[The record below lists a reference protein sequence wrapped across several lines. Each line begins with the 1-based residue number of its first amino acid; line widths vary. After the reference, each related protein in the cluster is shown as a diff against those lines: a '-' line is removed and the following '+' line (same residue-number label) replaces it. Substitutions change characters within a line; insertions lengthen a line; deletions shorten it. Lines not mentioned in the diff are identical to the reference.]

1 MKARSVFAAL
11 ALTALVAVGCGAPG
25 DDGDDDSASQATPAA
40 TAAAKPDISKLGDVT
55 LTIWDQEVRGGQK
68 AQIEELTKQFEEKY
82 PNVTV
87 ERVSKSFEDAIK
99 TVKLAASDPNAPDIV
114 PANQGRGTMGELVKA
129 KLLRP
134 LDDYAEVYGW
144 ADRYSPT
151 LLDLNRFSEDGEE
164 FGTGQL
170 YGLSQMGEIV
180 GVYYNKEKVPTP
192 PTTFE
197 EFEASLQEAKDA
209 GETPIMFGNL
219 EKWPGIHNFESVL
232 GQFADKQAV
241 RDFVFA
247 KEGANFDTPEFQE
260 AAAKIQ
266 EWVDKG
272 YFNKNFNGTDYDP
285 AWQAFAEGKA
295 RYLIAGTWLTA
306 DLAKEMG
313 DNVGFMLLP
322 GKDPNSPVALGGESL
337 PYSITTASKNPDVA
351 AAYIDFITDDN
362 AAKVLVETD
371 NLPAMLGA
379 PAPASGVS
387 VEVAQAWEKL
397 NQADGVI
404 PYLDYAT
411 PTAFDDIGGAIQE
424 LLARK
429 QSPTEFTA
437 GVQEKFSEWAESR

>member
-1 MKARSVFAAL
+1 
-11 ALTALVAVGCGAPG
+11 
-25 DDGDDDSASQATPAA
+25 
-40 TAAAKPDISKLGDVT
+40 
-55 LTIWDQEVRGGQK
+55 
-68 AQIEELTKQFEEKY
+68 
-82 PNVTV
+82 
-87 ERVSKSFEDAIK
+87 
-99 TVKLAASDPNAPDIV
+99 
-114 PANQGRGTMGELVKA
+114 
-129 KLLRP
+129 
-134 LDDYAEVYGW
+134 
-144 ADRYSPT
+144 
-151 LLDLNRFSEDGEE
+151 
-164 FGTGQL
+164 
-170 YGLSQMGEIV
+170 MGEIV
-180 GVYYNKEKVPTP
+180 GVYYNKEKVSTP
-192 PTTFE
+192 PATLA

-247 KEGANFDTPEFQE
+247 KEGASFDTPEFQQ

-266 EWVDKG
+266 EWVEKG

-285 AWQAFAEGKA
+285 AWQQFAKGDA

-306 DLAKEMG
+306 DLANEMG
-313 DNVGFMLLP
+313 DNVGFMLMP
-322 GKDPNSPVALGGESL
+322 GDDPNAPVSLGGESL

-362 AAKVLVETD
+362 AAQVLVDTD

-379 PAPASGVS
+379 PAPSGGVS
-387 VEVAQAWEKL
+387 AEVAQAWEKL

-424 LLARK
+424 LLAKK

-437 GVQEKFSEWAESR
+437 GVQEKYSEWAESR

>member
-1 MKARSVFAAL
+1 
-11 ALTALVAVGCGAPG
+11 
-25 DDGDDDSASQATPAA
+25 
-40 TAAAKPDISKLGDVT
+40 
-55 LTIWDQEVRGGQK
+55 
-68 AQIEELTKQFEEKY
+68 
-82 PNVTV
+82 
-87 ERVSKSFEDAIK
+87 
-99 TVKLAASDPNAPDIV
+99 
-114 PANQGRGTMGELVKA
+114 MGELVKA

-134 LDDYAEVYGW
+134 LDDYAKVYGW

-151 LLDLNRFSEDGEE
+151 LLDLNRFSPDGNE
-164 FGTGQL
+164 FGSGDL

-192 PTTFE
+192 PTKLA
-197 EFEASLQEAKDA
+197 EFEASLEEAKAA

-260 AAAKIQ
+260 AATKIQ

-285 AWQAFAEGKA
+285 AWQQFAKGDS

-322 GKDPNSPVALGGESL
+322 GNDPNAPVVARRREPAVLDHVGVEEPGRGGGVHRLPHRRQRGQGARRHRQPAGRDAGRPGAGQWRVRGDRSGLGE
-337 PYSITTASKNPDVA
+337 
-351 AAYIDFITDDN
+351 
-362 AAKVLVETD
+362 
-371 NLPAMLGA
+371 
-379 PAPASGVS
+379 
-387 VEVAQAWEKL
+387 AQPGRRHHPVPRL
-397 NQADGVI
+397 RDADGWRRHRRRD
-404 PYLDYAT
+404 P
-411 PTAFDDIGGAIQE
+411 G
-424 LLARK
+424 
-429 QSPTEFTA
+429 TA
-437 GVQEKFSEWAESR
+437 GEEAVPDGVHRRGAGEVQRVGGVPLT

>member
-11 ALTALVAVGCGAPG
+11 ALTALVAGCGAPG
-25 DDGDDDSASQATPAA
+25 DDSDDNASQATPAA
-40 TAAAKPDISKLGDVT
+40 TAAAKPDIAALGDVT

-68 AQIEELTKQFEEKY
+68 AQIEELSKQFEAKY
-82 PNVTV
+82 PNVKV
-87 ERVSKSFEDAIK
+87 ERISKSFDDTIK
-99 TVKLAASDPNAPDIV
+99 TVKLGASDPNAPDIV

-134 LDDYAEVYGW
+134 LDDYAKVYGW

-151 LLDLNRFSEDGEE
+151 LLDLNRFSSDGNE
-164 FGTGQL
+164 FGSGDL
-170 YGLSQMGEIV
+170 YGLSQMSEIV

-192 PTTFE
+192 PANLA
-197 EFEASLQEAKDA
+197 EFEASLEEAKAA

-219 EKWPGIHNFESVL
+219 QKWPGIHNFEAVL

-247 KEGANFDTPEFQE
+247 KEGANFDTPEFQQ

-285 AWQAFAEGKA
+285 AWQQFAKGDS

-322 GKDPNSPVALGGESL
+322 GNDPNAPVALGGESL

-351 AAYIDFITDDN
+351 AAYIDFLTDAN

-371 NLPAMLGA
+371 NPPAMLGA
-379 PAPASGVS
+379 PEPTSGVS

-397 NQADGVI
+397 NQADGLI

-411 PTAFDDIGGAIQE
+411 PTAGEDIGGAIQE
-424 LLARK
+424 MLAKK

-437 GVQEKFSEWAESR
+437 GVQEKFNEWAESR

>member
-1 MKARSVFAAL
+1 MKARSAFAAL
-11 ALTALVAVGCGAPG
+11 ALVALAAVGCGAPG
-25 DDGDDDSASQATPAA
+25 DDGDDSASQATPAA
-40 TAAAKPDISKLGDVT
+40 TAAAKPDIAKLGDVT

-68 AQIEELTKQFEEKY
+68 AQIEELTKQFEAKY

-87 ERVSKSFEDAIK
+87 DRVSKSFEDTVK
-99 TVKLAASDPNAPDIV
+99 TVKLGASDPNAPDIV

-151 LLDLNRFSEDGEE
+151 LLDLNRFSSDGNE
-164 FGTGQL
+164 FGSGEL

-192 PTTFE
+192 PTTLA

-219 EKWPGIHNFESVL
+219 QKWPGIHNFESVL

-247 KEGANFDTPEFQE
+247 KEGANFDTPEFQQ
-260 AAAKIQ
+260 AATKIQ
-266 EWVDKG
+266 EWVEKG

-285 AWQAFAEGKA
+285 AWQAFAKGDS

-306 DLAKEMG
+306 DLANEMG

-322 GKDPNSPVALGGESL
+322 GEDPNAPVSLGGESL
-337 PYSITTASKNPDVA
+337 PYSVTTASKNPDVA
-351 AAYIDFITDDN
+351 AAYIDFLTDAN
-362 AAKVLVETD
+362 AAKVLVDTD

-424 LLARK
+424 LLAKK